1 MDEGSPLDG
10 CGDFDVWARIDGPWH
25 KGACYLPQM
34 WALKELHQ
42 AYPNATLLLP
52 IRPAAS
58 WVRSVNSDDIRG
70 QLRACNMPTCNS
82 ECVDT
87 DNQLAAFYDE
97 HTRTIRAFADEH
109 PSHKLIEVEVEED
122 DAGAKLAKATGYSE
136 SCWGERKCKASCEMW
151 GEVRELGKK
160 PKDPSDQK
168 AANDAAIAA
177 AAAAAEDAVRKATEA
192 IKSGTTPPAVPIPAV
207 DSGSEP
213 VVPTPPAVP
222 VPAAD
227 SAVTPAAPEVPK
239 ANAQKAANDAAIAEA
254 AAANEEAVRKATED
268 IKAAAEVPSANGEAI
283 SAATEEAVRKATEDI
298 KAAAEVPANEEAM
311 AAATEEAVR
320 KATEDIKAAAD
331 VPSDNAEA
339 MATATEAA
347 VRKATEDIK
356 AAAKAAAEMPAIPG
370 MPMNDDAAPALPA
383 IPEVPALPTVPEV
396 PTVPAAAE
404 GPQSAGQPPSE
415 TRGTGLKNVATVLG
429 KLLGKK

>member
-1 MDEGSPLDG
+1 MDEGLPLDG

-34 WALKELHQ
+34 WALKELHK

-58 WVRSVNSDDIRG
+58 WVRSVDSDDIRG

-122 DAGAKLAKATGYSE
+122 DAGAKLAKATGYSA

-177 AAAAAEDAVRKATEA
+177 AAAAAEDAVRKATDA

-268 IKAAAEVPSANGEAI
+268 IKAAA
-283 SAATEEAVRKATEDI
+283 
-298 KAAAEVPANEEAM
+298 
-311 AAATEEAVR
+311 
-320 KATEDIKAAAD
+320 
-331 VPSDNAEA
+331 
-339 MATATEAA
+339 
-347 VRKATEDIK
+347 
-356 AAAKAAAEMPAIPG
+356 KAAAEMPAIPG
-370 MPMNDDAAPALPA
+370 MPVNDDTAPALPA
-383 IPEVPALPTVPEV
+383 IPEVPTLPTVPEV
-396 PTVPAAAE
+396 PTVPAASE

-415 TRGTGLKNVATVLG
+415 TRGTGLKNVAIVLS

>member
-268 IKAAAEVPSANGEAI
+268 IKAAAEVP
-283 SAATEEAVRKATEDI
+283 
-298 KAAAEVPANEEAM
+298 ANEEAM